1 MQRQGLPT
9 NDYDFL
15 DSSVGLDTATKPAQF
30 AQLLRDLPAGL
41 SEWALHPGLGTPELQ
56 TIEPEIWSV
65 RRADFDFAISTE
77 ARAIIEQEGIILLS
91 YQPLHAVWRGK

>member
-1 MQRQGLPT
+1 MLGLANEYGLALCVRERPSIDNVQRERLPT

-15 DSSVGLDTATKPAQF
+15 DSYGFGTATKPAQF

-56 TIEPEIWSV
+56 TIEPE
-65 RRADFDFAISTE
+65 
-77 ARAIIEQEGIILLS
+77 G
-91 YQPLHAVWRGK
+91 